1 VLGQR
6 PRLPASRH
14 GLLALEQLDQ
24 LLVQGELAVVE
35 GPFEP
40 VRRSADPADLPTDG
54 LALVLGELLPA
65 QLRDQPA
72 QGGDEPVAGAD
83 QVEVLDGV
91 LDRTDSWSAFANAD
105 VVLTAPEAGVPLL
118 FIEVDNCTEEAVLI
132 GRKFEKYARF
142 FKRKEKDTDGIEKPM
157 WRTRWS
163 APEWEGYE
171 RVHPPVLL
179 VFHQVGKRSA
189 RSQMAKVAD
198 LTRVHW
204 QGKWDSEDGFH
215 SYDGCIPV
223 VATTLELLREHGP
236 AGPAFWRFGRKE
248 RQPLLDAIGNPR
260 RDAALA
266 RRRQAVR
273 EEQRRRTERE
283 AAARD
288 ARRPVCAD

>member
-1 VLGQR
+1 
-6 PRLPASRH
+6 
-14 GLLALEQLDQ
+14 
-24 LLVQGELAVVE
+24 
-35 GPFEP
+35 
-40 VRRSADPADLPTDG
+40 
-54 LALVLGELLPA
+54 
-65 QLRDQPA
+65 
-72 QGGDEPVAGAD
+72 
-83 QVEVLDGV
+83 
-91 LDRTDSWSAFANAD
+91 
-105 VVLTAPEAGVPLL
+105 
-118 FIEVDNCTEEAVLI
+118 
-132 GRKFEKYARF
+132 
-142 FKRKEKDTDGIEKPM
+142 
-157 WRTRWS
+157 
-163 APEWEGYE
+163 
-171 RVHPPVLL
+171 
-179 VFHQVGKRSA
+179 
-189 RSQMAKVAD
+189 MAKVAD